1 VRIDFPEKLTLSIR
15 HGCLFV
21 RLMISDLCSVTNR
34 FPIHHSTM
42 FRPTRILL
50 AAGIKYV
57 PYSHIPYPQSHPSFI
72 PSCSST
78 LQSQYRSSLVYSCSP
93 RPIKF
98 STGITG
104 LPPHPDPLPILRA
117 TYTSTLHLLSNLP
130 PTSVY
135 RQATEA
141 ITKHR
146 LQLVEKAGED
156 VKAVEGELGMVEGIL
171 EEAKAEQALVGKM
184 LEWKSWV
191 SLLKGRG
198 GGGGGGGGA
207 RGPWESFVF

>member
-1 VRIDFPEKLTLSIR
+1 MRIDFPEKLTLSIR

-198 GGGGGGGGA
+198 GGAGA
-207 RGPWESFVF
+207 RGRRESCAWSS

>member
-1 VRIDFPEKLTLSIR
+1 
-15 HGCLFV
+15 
-21 RLMISDLCSVTNR
+21 
-34 FPIHHSTM
+34 M

-198 GGGGGGGGA
+198 GERELAEEGNLVLGQADGSL
-207 RGPWESFVF
+207 RWEGLEVESPQGQWTYFDPGSEGESTPSA